1 MLCTNCLNSPILLV
15 KHCLEIYLVSI
26 DWYKVYLRSCV
37 CGILG
42 GLNSNSIILSR
53 LLFCTG
59 HIAQCQVVHCELNIV
74 KERKKMSH
82 GTTAQ
87 VRISIFHV

>member
-1 MLCTNCLNSPILLV
+1 MYI
-15 KHCLEIYLVSI
+15 I
-26 DWYKVYLRSCV
+26 
-37 CGILG
+37 GILG
-42 GLNSNSIILSR
+42 GLNSIVLSR

-74 KERKKMSH
+74 KERKRMNQSSL

-87 VRISIFHV
+87 VRISILYVNTTVNSIRRALGF